1 MCIFKMISYKRS
13 IVIPL
18 VICMVFILIGLGLI
32 FKPEPAILS
41 GLCYMLLAL
50 PSAFYAFL
58 WRKQGQVFVL
68 NQQCFE
74 MKNKLW
80 EDRISI
86 PVAEIGKIQYEFVHI
101 YRDIYSKRMRIV
113 GRTGTLLVEVKID
126 NLSGADFND
135 IYQYLSPLA
144 PHIMWEF
151 PK

>member
-1 MCIFKMISYKRS
+1 MISYKRS
-13 IVIPL
+13 IVIPM
-18 VICMVFILIGLGLI
+18 VISTVLILIGMGLI

-68 NQQCFE
+68 NQQCLE
-74 MKNKLW
+74 YKNKLW
-80 EDRISI
+80 GARISI
-86 PVAEIGKIQYEFVHI
+86 PVAEIGKIHYEIVYI

-113 GRTGTLLVEVKID
+113 GRTGTFLAEVKLD

-135 IYQYLSPLA
+135 IYQYLSPFA

>member
-1 MCIFKMISYKRS
+1 MIAYKRS
-13 IVIPL
+13 IVFPL
-18 VICMVFILIGLGLI
+18 IISTVFILIGMGLI

-50 PSAFYAFL
+50 PSAFYAYV

-80 EDRISI
+80 GDRINI
-86 PVAEIGKIQYEFVHI
+86 PISEIGKIHYDFVYI
-101 YRDIYSKRMRIV
+101 YRDYHSKRMRII
-113 GRTGTLLVEVKID
+113 GRTGTFLAEVKID
-126 NLSGADFND
+126 NLSGADFNE
-135 IYQYLSPLA
+135 IYQFLSPLA
-144 PHIMWEF
+144 PHIVWEF

>member
-1 MCIFKMISYKRS
+1 
-13 IVIPL
+13 
-18 VICMVFILIGLGLI
+18 
-32 FKPEPAILS
+32 
-41 GLCYMLLAL
+41 MLLAL